1 MFLRFSFFNVFLF
14 KNIFVAYAE
23 SLYFIMLHINLQ
35 SVAVMLL

>member
-1 MFLRFSFFNVFLF
+1 MFLCFLFRNVFCL

-35 SVAVMLL
+35 PVAVMLL

>member
-1 MFLRFSFFNVFLF
+1 MFYIFLFFNVFYY
-14 KNIFVAYAE
+14 KIICVAYAK